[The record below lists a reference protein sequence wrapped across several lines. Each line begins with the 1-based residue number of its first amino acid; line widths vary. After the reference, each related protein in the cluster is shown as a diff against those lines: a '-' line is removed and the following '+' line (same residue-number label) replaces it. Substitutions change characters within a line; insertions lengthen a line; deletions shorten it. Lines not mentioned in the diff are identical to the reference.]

1 MKMSNNRWLLAF
13 GFWLL
18 AILSVCPL
26 WAQPSWVKKASK
38 SVFTLKTFGPDGSL
52 QASSLGFFV
61 GTGGEAVGPFTPFK
75 GAQRAVVIDASG
87 KEMAVEC
94 MLGANETYDVAKFR
108 VAGGK
113 TQPLEIAGGRQA
125 AGAEVWLLPYREMK
139 RVPQGT
145 IRKAETFNSRYD
157 YYTVALQMPDDAVG
171 APLLTADGQ
180 VVGVMQQPASSKDTL
195 SYAVSALFADSLAIN
210 GLSINDRTLR
220 LTGIKKA
227 LPADESQA
235 LLSLYMGVSSL
246 DSVTYATMVD
256 DFIDQFPKSHEGY
269 LYKAQ
274 LEANA
279 HHYAEADRLVAQA
292 LKVTKKADEVHY
304 SYSRLIYQKA
314 MTHPEIDYAPWTL
327 DASLE
332 EARKAYASDAQP
344 IYMQQQA
351 YVLYAQQHYA
361 EASAVYDQLFATSL
375 RSPEL
380 FYEASR
386 CKQMARDTVGQL
398 ALLDSCVAQF
408 SRPYLKDAAPYLLAR
423 SQVLAESG
431 QYRAAVADLNDYE
444 QLMAAQVNAQFYYLR
459 FQYEVNG
466 RLFQQALND
475 INKAITM
482 EPQNAGFLAEKAS
495 LEVRVGLY
503 DEAVATA
510 QEVIRIAPDNSDGY
524 LFLGVSQCL
533 KGQKAEGVKNL
544 QKAQEL
550 GDPQAAELIEKYS
563 K

>member
-195 SYAVSALFADSLAIN
+195 NYAVSALFADSLAIN

-256 DFIDQFPKSHEGY
+256 DFIAQFPKSHEGY

-503 DEAVATA
+503 DDAVATA

>member
-1 MKMSNNRWLLAF
+1 MKMSNNRWLLAV
-13 GFWLL
+13 GCWLL

-38 SVFTLKTFGPDGSL
+38 SVFTLKTFGADGSL

-145 IRKAETFNSRYD
+145 IRKAETFNTRYD

-195 SYAVSALFADSLAIN
+195 NYAVSALFADSLAIN

-279 HHYAEADRLVAQA
+279 HRYAEADRLVAQA

-503 DEAVATA
+503 DDAVATA

>member
-1 MKMSNNRWLLAF
+1 MKMSNNRWLLAV
-13 GFWLL
+13 GCWLL

-195 SYAVSALFADSLAIN
+195 NYAVSALFADSLAIN

-503 DEAVATA
+503 DDAVATA

>member
-1 MKMSNNRWLLAF
+1 MKKSNNRWLLAV
-13 GFWLL
+13 GCWLL

-145 IRKAETFNSRYD
+145 IRKAETFNTRYD

-195 SYAVSALFADSLAIN
+195 NYAVSALFADSLAIN

-503 DEAVATA
+503 DDAVATA

>member
-1 MKMSNNRWLLAF
+1 MSNNRWLLAF

-18 AILSVCPL
+18 AILSVCHL

-279 HHYAEADRLVAQA
+279 HHYAEADRLVA
-292 LKVTKKADEVHY
+292 
-304 SYSRLIYQKA
+304 RL
-314 MTHPEIDYAPWTL
+314 
-327 DASLE
+327 
-332 EARKAYASDAQP
+332 
-344 IYMQQQA
+344 
-351 YVLYAQQHYA
+351 
-361 EASAVYDQLFATSL
+361 
-375 RSPEL
+375 
-380 FYEASR
+380 
-386 CKQMARDTVGQL
+386 
-398 ALLDSCVAQF
+398 
-408 SRPYLKDAAPYLLAR
+408 
-423 SQVLAESG
+423 
-431 QYRAAVADLNDYE
+431 
-444 QLMAAQVNAQFYYLR
+444 
-459 FQYEVNG
+459 
-466 RLFQQALND
+466 
-475 INKAITM
+475 
-482 EPQNAGFLAEKAS
+482 
-495 LEVRVGLY
+495 
-503 DEAVATA
+503 
-510 QEVIRIAPDNSDGY
+510 
-524 LFLGVSQCL
+524 
-533 KGQKAEGVKNL
+533 
-544 QKAQEL
+544 
-550 GDPQAAELIEKYS
+550 
-563 K
+563 

>member
-1 MKMSNNRWLLAF
+1 
-13 GFWLL
+13 
-18 AILSVCPL
+18 
-26 WAQPSWVKKASK
+26 
-38 SVFTLKTFGPDGSL
+38 
-52 QASSLGFFV
+52 
-61 GTGGEAVGPFTPFK
+61 
-75 GAQRAVVIDASG
+75 
-87 KEMAVEC
+87 
-94 MLGANETYDVAKFR
+94 
-108 VAGGK
+108 
-113 TQPLEIAGGRQA
+113 
-125 AGAEVWLLPYREMK
+125 
-139 RVPQGT
+139 
-145 IRKAETFNSRYD
+145 
-157 YYTVALQMPDDAVG
+157 
-171 APLLTADGQ
+171 
-180 VVGVMQQPASSKDTL
+180 
-195 SYAVSALFADSLAIN
+195 
-210 GLSINDRTLR
+210 
-220 LTGIKKA
+220 
-227 LPADESQA
+227 
-235 LLSLYMGVSSL
+235 
-246 DSVTYATMVD
+246 
-256 DFIDQFPKSHEGY
+256 
-269 LYKAQ
+269 
-274 LEANA
+274 
-279 HHYAEADRLVAQA
+279 
-292 LKVTKKADEVHY
+292 
-304 SYSRLIYQKA
+304 

-423 SQVLAESG
+423 SQVLAES
-431 QYRAAVADLNDYE
+431 
-444 QLMAAQVNAQFYYLR
+444 R

-503 DEAVATA
+503 DDAVATA

>member
-1 MKMSNNRWLLAF
+1 MKMSNNRWLLAV
-13 GFWLL
+13 GCWLL

-125 AGAEVWLLPYREMK
+125 VGAEVWLLPYREMK

-145 IRKAETFNSRYD
+145 IRKAETFNTRYD

-195 SYAVSALFADSLAIN
+195 NYAVSALFADSLAIN

-503 DEAVATA
+503 DDAVATA

>member
-1 MKMSNNRWLLAF
+1 MKMSNNRWLLAV
-13 GFWLL
+13 GCWLL

-145 IRKAETFNSRYD
+145 IRKAETFNTRYD

-195 SYAVSALFADSLAIN
+195 NYAVSALFADSLAIN

-279 HHYAEADRLVAQA
+279 HRYAEADRLVAQA

-503 DEAVATA
+503 DDAVATA

>member
-1 MKMSNNRWLLAF
+1 MKMSNNRWLLAV

-195 SYAVSALFADSLAIN
+195 NYAVSALFADSLAIN

-503 DEAVATA
+503 DDAVATA

>member
-1 MKMSNNRWLLAF
+1 MKMSNNRWLLAI

-145 IRKAETFNSRYD
+145 IRKAETFNTRYD

-195 SYAVSALFADSLAIN
+195 NYAVSALFADSLAIN

-503 DEAVATA
+503 DDAVATA

>member
-1 MKMSNNRWLLAF
+1 MKMSNNRWLLAI

-195 SYAVSALFADSLAIN
+195 NYAVSALFADSLAIN

-256 DFIDQFPKSHEGY
+256 DFIAQFPKSHEGY

-503 DEAVATA
+503 DDAVATA

>member
-1 MKMSNNRWLLAF
+1 MAF

-145 IRKAETFNSRYD
+145 IRKAETFNTRYD

-195 SYAVSALFADSLAIN
+195 NYAVSALFADSLAIN

-332 EARKAYASDAQP
+332 EARKAYASEAQP

-503 DEAVATA
+503 DDAVATA

>member
-1 MKMSNNRWLLAF
+1 MKMSNNRWLLAV

-145 IRKAETFNSRYD
+145 IRKAETFNTRYD

-171 APLLTADGQ
+171 APLLTADGR

-195 SYAVSALFADSLAIN
+195 NYAVSALFADSLAIN

-256 DFIDQFPKSHEGY
+256 DFIAQFPKSHEGY

-503 DEAVATA
+503 DDAVATA

>member
-1 MKMSNNRWLLAF
+1 M
-13 GFWLL
+13 
-18 AILSVCPL
+18 
-26 WAQPSWVKKASK
+26 
-38 SVFTLKTFGPDGSL
+38 
-52 QASSLGFFV
+52 
-61 GTGGEAVGPFTPFK
+61 
-75 GAQRAVVIDASG
+75 
-87 KEMAVEC
+87 EC

-145 IRKAETFNSRYD
+145 IRKAETFNTRYD

-171 APLLTADGQ
+171 APLLTADGR

-195 SYAVSALFADSLAIN
+195 NYAVSALFADSLAIN

-256 DFIDQFPKSHEGY
+256 DFIAQFPKSHEGY

-503 DEAVATA
+503 DDAVATA

>member
-1 MKMSNNRWLLAF
+1 MRMSNNRWLLAF

-38 SVFTLKTFGPDGSL
+38 SVFTLKTFGADGSL

-145 IRKAETFNSRYD
+145 IRKAETFNTRYD

-195 SYAVSALFADSLAIN
+195 NYAVSALFADSLAIN

-423 SQVLAESG
+423 SQAQAESG

-459 FQYEVNG
+459 FQYEVSG

>member
-1 MKMSNNRWLLAF
+1 MKMNNNRWLLAF

-304 SYSRLIYQKA
+304 SYSRLIYQKE
-314 MTHPEIDYAPWTL
+314 MTHPEINYAPWTL

-544 QKAQEL
+544 QKAQKL

>member
-195 SYAVSALFADSLAIN
+195 NYAVSALFADSLAIN

-423 SQVLAESG
+423 SQAQAESG

-503 DEAVATA
+503 DDAVATA

>member
-1 MKMSNNRWLLAF
+1 MKKSNNRWLLAV
-13 GFWLL
+13 GCWLL

-195 SYAVSALFADSLAIN
+195 NYAVSALFADSLAIN

-256 DFIDQFPKSHEGY
+256 DFIAQFPKSHEGY

-503 DEAVATA
+503 DDAVATA

>member
-1 MKMSNNRWLLAF
+1 MKMSNNRWLLAV
-13 GFWLL
+13 GCWLL

-195 SYAVSALFADSLAIN
+195 NYAVSALFADSLAIN

-256 DFIDQFPKSHEGY
+256 DFIAQFPKSHEGY

-503 DEAVATA
+503 DDAFATA

>member
-1 MKMSNNRWLLAF
+1 MSNNRWLLAF

-38 SVFTLKTFGPDGSL
+38 SVFTLKTFGADGSL

-145 IRKAETFNSRYD
+145 IRKAETFNTRYD

-195 SYAVSALFADSLAIN
+195 NYAVSALFADSLAIN

-423 SQVLAESG
+423 SQAQAESG

-459 FQYEVNG
+459 FQYEVSG

>member
-113 TQPLEIAGGRQA
+113 TQPLEIAGGRQS

-145 IRKAETFNSRYD
+145 IRKAETFNTRYD
-157 YYTVALQMPDDAVG
+157 YYTVALQMPDDAIG

-195 SYAVSALFADSLAIN
+195 NYAVSALFADSLAIN

-503 DEAVATA
+503 DDAVATA

>member
-304 SYSRLIYQKA
+304 SYSRLIYQKE

>member
-1 MKMSNNRWLLAF
+1 MRMSNNRWLLAF

-145 IRKAETFNSRYD
+145 IRKAETFNTRYD

-195 SYAVSALFADSLAIN
+195 NYAVSALFADSLAIN

-256 DFIDQFPKSHEGY
+256 DFIAQFPKSHEGY

-503 DEAVATA
+503 DDAVATA

>member
-1 MKMSNNRWLLAF
+1 MRMSNNRWLLAF

-38 SVFTLKTFGPDGSL
+38 SVFTLKTFGADGSL

-195 SYAVSALFADSLAIN
+195 NYAVSALFADSLAIN

-423 SQVLAESG
+423 SQAQAESG

-459 FQYEVNG
+459 FQYEVSG